1 MTNGTHNQGDD
12 PNIGGKGTLNVE
24 EVQKEYPWLL
34 KKYIVGS
41 KTKEEAISKQAM
53 SYPEAQTT
61 MNQEIEKTRKLEATQ
76 KNIEDTEKV
85 LLAKDAEIERLT
97 RQTNIAKVAGQAGRT
112 GEYNPQAIARVE
124 ELVGLTA
131 GDGAA
136 FLDVIRA
143 AAGHDRSSEDTEKT
157 RIAIERAKTKQ
168 WEQAKKDY
176 DKEKLAEIGTELV
189 SVIQKYPQ
197 IANNAHNDDDAVDT
211 LIGIASVRHEL
222 RKKEREDDDKRR
234 EEEKLANRTSQ
245 PGGETGAS
253 EAEVERFH
261 TMPMPE
267 LEAELIAGGLL
278 PKKEEE
284 PANPYFDPDK
294 M

>member
-1 MTNGTHNQGDD
+1 MPDDTQIKGGD
-12 PNIGGKGTLNVE
+12 PNVGGKGTLNVE
-24 EVQKEYPWLL
+24 EAQAKYPWLL
-34 KKYIVGS
+34 PKYIEGS
-41 KTKEEAISKQAM
+41 KTVEEAIGKQAM
-53 SYPEAQTT
+53 SYTAAQTT
-61 MNQEIEKTRKLEATQ
+61 MNQEIEKNRKLVAQQ
-76 KNIEDTEKV
+76 KNIEDTEKT

-97 RQTNIAKVAGQAGRT
+97 KQATIAKQVGQANAT
-112 GEYNPQAIARVE
+112 GEYNPQALVRVE
-124 ELVGLTA
+124 ELIGLKA
-131 GDGAA
+131 GEGAD
-136 FLDVIRA
+136 FMNLIRA
-143 AAGHDRSSEDTEKT
+143 TAQHDRDSVESEKT
-157 RIAIERAKTKQ
+157 RFAIEKAKKTQ

-176 DKEKLAEIGTELV
+176 DAEKLAEVGPELV
-189 SVIQKYPQ
+189 RVIQKYPQ

-234 EEEKLANRTSQ
+234 EEEKLANQTSQ
-245 PGGETGAS
+245 PGGEVGAS

-284 PANPYFDPDK
+284 PANPFYDPDRT
-294 M
+294 